1 MAKGG
6 GIATFR
12 ERPGPGGRTAW
23 QAQIIRRGHEPQYRT
38 FDTEAEAWAVIVESE
53 MARGIFVSRAEAE
66 ATTLAE
72 ALTRYLAEITP
83 TKKPTTAYRER
94 VIGRAL
100 GCHPLARRTMAS
112 LRGKDV
118 AAYVRQRQG
127 DGKGG

>member
-1 MAKGG
+1 
-6 GIATFR
+6 
-12 ERPGPGGRTAW
+12 
-23 QAQIIRRGHEPQYRT
+23 
-38 FDTEAEAWAVIVESE
+38 

-127 DGKGG
+127 DGKGANTIRLPS